1 MDTYSLTTSEIEII
15 MALRDPVKR
24 KKLLRIKI
32 STHAPH
38 EERDYSAIWAKEDTE
53 SGT

>member
-24 KKLLRIKI
+24 EKLLRIK
-32 STHAPH
+32 
-38 EERDYSAIWAKEDTE
+38 EREDAE
-53 SGT
+53 KKL

>member
-24 KKLLRIKI
+24 EKLLQIM
-32 STHAPH
+32 SDNTPG
-38 EERDYSAIWAKEDTE
+38 EGYDYSAIWTKEDAE